1 MHFLNRLLEMNVIE
15 TKIKDLLIFEPRVFA
30 DDRGWFMESFNQQV
44 FEQALTERGLD
55 IPKFVQDNHSFS
67 KKGVLRGLHYQLNP
81 HAQGKLVRVVQGRA
95 WDVAVDIRKNS
106 STFGEWV
113 GVELT
118 ADNHKQFWIPA
129 GFAHGFIALEDNTQ
143 FLYKTTDYYSKECER
158 SIVWNDY
165 DLDIKWPLN
174 KVQEVFLT
182 DKDKFAKTFTMTNK
196 F

>member
-1 MHFLNRLLEMNVIE
+1 MNVVE

-30 DDRGWFMESFNQQV
+30 DDRGWFMESFNQQS
-44 FEQALTERGLD
+44 FEKALAERGLD
-55 IPKFVQDNHSFS
+55 VPNFVQDNHSFS

-95 WDVAVDIRKNS
+95 WDVAVDIRRDS
-106 STFGEWV
+106 ETFGQWV
-113 GVELT
+113 GVELSGE
-118 ADNHKQFWIPA
+118 NHKQFWIPA

-158 SIVWNDY
+158 AIVWNDPE
-165 DLDIKWPLN
+165 LAIEWVLEANLEPI
-174 KVQEVFLT
+174 LT
-182 DKDKFAKTFTMTNK
+182 EKDKDAPFFSLANK

>member
-1 MHFLNRLLEMNVIE
+1 MNVIE

-44 FEQALTERGLD
+44 FEKALADRGLE
-55 IPKFVQDNHSFS
+55 IPNFVQDNHSFS

-95 WDVAVDIRKNS
+95 WDVAVDIRKDS
-106 STFGEWV
+106 ETFGQWV
-113 GVELT
+113 GVELSGE
-118 ADNHKQFWIPA
+118 NHKQFWIPA

-158 SIVWNDY
+158 SIVWNDPKIA
-165 DLDIKWPLN
+165 IKWPIVNIKDIILSPKDNDASLFDLN
-174 KVQEVFLT
+174 R
-182 DKDKFAKTFTMTNK
+182 
-196 F
+196 